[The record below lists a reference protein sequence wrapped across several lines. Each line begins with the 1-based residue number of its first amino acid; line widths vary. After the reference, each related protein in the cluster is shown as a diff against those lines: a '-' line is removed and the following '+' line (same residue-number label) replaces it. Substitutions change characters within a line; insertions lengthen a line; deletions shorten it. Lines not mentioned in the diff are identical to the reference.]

1 MDVTAIC
8 NDSFKE
14 KRTFQEILPISYKSV
29 IPDIALVRERSNLQ
43 SDVLMAVKLD
53 PAVLEAQ
60 VTINNGENVGY
71 ERNYTDTVQK
81 LKKKDES
88 LHRKHHSDF
97 EKAMCLQRAA
107 LFSLSS
113 NQFSLLMKYADTLRQ
128 QRVSLQKYLECGFC
142 KNNGEPEVW
151 YTTHA
156 LKDGKG
162 RVRCPILR
170 ALSCRRCGGTGDNA
184 HTIKYCPQR
193 LR

>member
-1 MDVTAIC
+1 MDVTTIC
-8 NDSFKE
+8 QDSFKE
-14 KRTFQEILPISYKSV
+14 GRIYKEILPISYKTSL
-29 IPDIALVRERSNLQ
+29 PNIALVREKSNLH
-43 SDVLMAVKLD
+43 SDVLLAVKLD

-60 VTINNGENVGY
+60 VTIDNGENVGY
-71 ERNYTDTVQK
+71 ERNYTDKVQNRN
-81 LKKKDES
+81 KKDET
-88 LHRKHHSDF
+88 KHQSEF

-113 NQFSLLMKYADTLRQ
+113 NQFNLLMKYADTLRQ

-142 KNNGEPEVW
+142 KNNGQPEVW

-170 ALSCRRCGGTGDNA
+170 AFSCRRCGATGDNA